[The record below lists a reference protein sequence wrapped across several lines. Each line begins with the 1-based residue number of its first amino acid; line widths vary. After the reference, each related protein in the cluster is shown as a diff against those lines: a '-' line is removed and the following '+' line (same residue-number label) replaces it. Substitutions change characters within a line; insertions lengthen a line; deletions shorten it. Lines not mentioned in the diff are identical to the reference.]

1 MSDAVNS
8 RYFSKCLLQRTRD
21 ISANVWWSVL
31 AIFQQMSDA
40 VNSRYFSK
48 CLMQWTHDILAMSDA
63 VKARYFSKCLMQWTH
78 DISANVWCS
87 ERTIFQ
93 QMSDAVNARYFNK
106 CLMQWTHHISV
117 LSTNFLLL
125 KASLKAPNVSV
136 RFISPD
142 NRRLYP
148 KRCFVYVACLFIY
161 V

>member
-1 MSDAVNS
+1 MSVAANS
-8 RYFSKCLLQRTRD
+8 RYFSKCLMKCTRD
-21 ISANVWWSVL
+21 ISANVWCSEL

-40 VNSRYFSK
+40 VN
-48 CLMQWTHDILAMSDA
+48 
-63 VKARYFSKCLMQWTH
+63 ARYFS
-78 DISANVWCS
+78 NVWCS

-148 KRCFVYVACLFIY
+148 KRCFVYVACLFICKGAVSTTY
-161 V
+161 FGYFMIFKGCELKVVRGTS